1 MTQSHTP
8 LWTLDSV
15 QLDGDRHPR
24 LDVEHLEIRTG
35 CTAIIGASGAGKTS
49 LLNLL
54 VGFEAPSRGQ
64 IASHLNRDPNRLP
77 LFWIPPDGGLWPQAT
92 TTDHLGAVHPKTDH
106 QPTVGEIL
114 QAFGLSEQATSR
126 PDTLSNGERSRLAAA
141 RGLAAGATVLVADE
155 PFVHVDP
162 LRLDNDWDTLVNDS
176 RNRDTSLIFSTHSP
190 RQVLRHAD
198 HVVVLSHGRVV
209 ADGDVTGLYRSP
221 PSREVASSLGPA
233 NWFPATETS
242 AWGVGNGDV
251 DICLRPEQ
259 IELVADPN
267 GTAVVVDSKTI
278 GPLRE
283 TRLTRPGTDDS
294 RTLTHLSGPAQPV
307 PTGTVRIT
315 APDNHTG
322 INPAGEPTG
331 S

>member
-1 MTQSHTP
+1 MTQSHGP

-15 QLDGDRHPR
+15 QLDGDRRPR

-35 CTAIIGASGAGKTS
+35 RTAIVGASGAGKTS

-64 IASHLNRDPNRLP
+64 IASHLTRDGSLLP

-92 TTDHLGAVHPKTDH
+92 TTDHLAAVHPGADH

-114 QAFGLSEQATSR
+114 EAFGLSEQATSR

-162 LRLDNDWDTLVNDS
+162 LRLDNDWDTLVDNC
-176 RNRDTSLIFSTHSP
+176 RNRGTSLIFSTHSP
-190 RQVLRHAD
+190 RHVLRHAD

-209 ADGDVTGLYRSP
+209 ADGDVARLYQSP
-221 PSREVASSLGPA
+221 PSREVACSLGPA
-233 NWFPATETS
+233 NWFTATETP
-242 AWGVGNGDV
+242 AWGVGHGDV
-251 DICLRPEQ
+251 DVCLRPEHIQ
-259 IELVADPN
+259 LIADPN
-267 GTAVVVDSKTI
+267 GPALVVDSKTI

-283 TRLTRPGTDDS
+283 TRLTRPGTSDS
-294 RTLTHLSGPAQPV
+294 RTLTHLSSPAQPV
-307 PTGTVRIT
+307 PTGTVTIQT
-315 APDNHTG
+315 LAPQAG
-322 INPAGEPTG
+322 INPAGEPTRT
-331 S
+331 